1 MMERENFGSRFGVLV
16 ALAGSAVGLGN
27 LWRFPYL
34 VGSYGGAAFIFV
46 YIFFVFILCLPILF
60 SEVIVGR
67 RSHSN
72 AYGAFKKLAPGTK
85 WKWLGAVSVF
95 TPIIVVSYYSV
106 IGGWSLEYLFKACT
120 FSFTD
125 TSTQS
130 QLGEMFDNFI
140 TSVWAPLFGHTLF
153 LFLTGLVIVA
163 GVKSG
168 IEKFG
173 KIMMPVLFILV
184 VFIAIRSMT
193 LPGAFDGLI
202 YLFKP
207 DFSKIDASVC
217 SAALGQAFFSLS
229 LGVGTMLTYASYIR
243 KDENIA
249 ASSTYTA
256 VSDFIFALI
265 ASCAILPAVFAFGL
279 NPQEG
284 PGLVFKTLPFIFSHM
299 PLGGIVAILFFL
311 ALIVAAITSSI
322 SLYEVGVAY
331 LVEEKHMSRKS
342 ASLVVFLIAWIMGVF
357 CSLSFG
363 PLSDVKI
370 LGQTIFN
377 FFDKLSAN
385 FLMPVGGLLIV
396 IFVGWQMKKADVID
410 EFTNGGSIRANN
422 RISGF
427 VYFMIRY
434 ICPLVVLAVFLSN
447 LFF

>member
-1 MMERENFGSRFGVLV
+1 M
-16 ALAGSAVGLGN
+16 
-27 LWRFPYL
+27 
-34 VGSYGGAAFIFV
+34 GSYGGAAFIFV